1 MCSANRDEPSD
12 AHGGAGWGL
21 LTLRWRVEQQRDLLK
36 GVTTSTINILSSS
49 CTLYSQ
55 TGMTYHPQG
64 YKNKHMSSFSGHIW
78 HFKTFSQAGKWVN
91 STSLIIT
98 AWRSR
103 CRGGEAPD
111 IQTLTHRELPSVW
124 VQLLQ
129 CCCSPT
135 CSRALWGQRRGRK
148 HCYSYV
154 LLRTFVFQPFC
165 GFKARTKKSSAT
177 FRRLFAPTSKHVG
190 SYTLL
195 TVYLITTTDCQ
206 HK

>member
-135 CSRALWGQRRGRK
+135 CSRAHFEGSGGGGNTVTHMSSYAHLFSSHSADSRREPK
-148 HCYSYV
+148 KV
-154 LLRTFVFQPFC
+154 LQLLG
-165 GFKARTKKSSAT
+165 GF
-177 FRRLFAPTSKHVG
+177 
-190 SYTLL
+190 LL
-195 TVYLITTTDCQ
+195 PPLNM
-206 HK
+206 